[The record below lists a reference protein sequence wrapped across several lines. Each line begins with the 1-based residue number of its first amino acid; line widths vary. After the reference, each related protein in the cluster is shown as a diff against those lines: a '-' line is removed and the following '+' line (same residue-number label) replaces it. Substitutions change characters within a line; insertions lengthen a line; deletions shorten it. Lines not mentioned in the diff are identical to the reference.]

1 MELITVE
8 GTITINGIDSKFRID
23 NDIYDSWYQWGA
35 TQDRLSDSVYIVESL
50 ETALMENVGYYNEEE
65 QKGKQWKN

>member
-8 GTITINGIDSKFRID
+8 GTININGVESKFRID
-23 NDIYDSWYQWGA
+23 NDVNDSWYQWGA

-50 ETALMENVGYYNEEE
+50 QKGLMEDVGYYNEEE
-65 QKGKQWKN
+65 E

>member
-65 QKGKQWKN
+65 

>member
-8 GTITINGIDSKFRID
+8 GTITINGVDSKFRID
-23 NDIYDSWYQWGA
+23 NDLNDSWFQWGA

-50 ETALMENVGYYNEEE
+50 QTALMENVGYYNEEE
-65 QKGKQWKN
+65 

>member
-8 GTITINGIDSKFRID
+8 GSININGVESKFRID
-23 NDIYDSWYQWGA
+23 NDVNDSWYQWGA

-50 ETALMENVGYYNEEE
+50 QRGLMEDVGLYDEEE
-65 QKGKQWKN
+65 

>member
-8 GTITINGIDSKFRID
+8 GTITINGVDSKFRID
-23 NDIYDSWYQWGA
+23 NDFNYSWYQWGA

-50 ETALMENVGYYNEEE
+50 ETALMEQVGYYNEEE
-65 QKGKQWKN
+65 

>member
-8 GTITINGIDSKFRID
+8 GTITINGVDSKFRID
-23 NDIYDSWYQWGA
+23 NDINDSWYQWGA

-50 ETALMENVGYYNEEE
+50 QTALMENVGYYNEEE
-65 QKGKQWKN
+65 

>member
-8 GTITINGIDSKFRID
+8 GSININGVESKFRID
-23 NDIYDSWYQWGA
+23 NDVNDSWYQWGA

-50 ETALMENVGYYNEEE
+50 QTGLLENVGLYDEEE
-65 QKGKQWKN
+65 EL